1 MTVKTAF
8 KYIFIGLL
16 TCFLLL
22 VGYVVQAGIAIV
34 HVRTPDTRLWVP
46 VPVALGSIAGHLV
59 DMPLKMER
67 DFQEVWQY
75 REAAAD
81 ILRQLPGLPDAE
93 FVEVRHG
100 RDHVRIFKRADFL
113 HIQVDNSDRKSQCAT
128 ADSDRRTPGRG
139 AERSQ
144 RFGGRFVCL
153 SGMAVGRRLDLREDR
168 KRRSSNLAMVDP
180 APASRSKG
188 AG

>member
-34 HVRTPDTRLWVP
+34 HVKTPDTRLWVP
-46 VPVALGSIAGHLV
+46 VPVALGHIAGNLI
-59 DMPLKMER
+59 DMPLKMEK

-81 ILRQLPGLPDAE
+81 ILQQLPGLPDAD
-93 FVEVRHG
+93 FVEVRSG
-100 RDHVRIFKRADFL
+100 REQVRIFKRDDFL
-113 HIQVDNSDRKSQCAT
+113 FVQVEAPKEKVNIRLPIHTVERLVEVLSDPHASV
-128 ADSDRRTPGRG
+128 G
-139 AERSQ
+139 ALLA
-144 RFGGRFVCL
+144 CL
-153 SGMAVGRRLDLREDR
+153 EWQSAGDLVHVKTENEEIRI
-168 KRRSSNLAMVDP
+168 SLW
-180 APASRSKG
+180 
-188 AG
+188 

>member
-8 KYIFIGLL
+8 KYIFLGVL

-46 VPVALGSIAGHLV
+46 VPVALGSIAGHLINI
-59 DMPLKMER
+59 PLKMDR

-75 REAAAD
+75 REAAAE

-93 FVEVRHG
+93 FVEVR
-100 RDHVRIFKRADFL
+100 RSREHVRIFKRADSL
-113 HIQVDNSDRKSQCAT
+113 HIQVDTPKEKVNVRLPIQTVERLVEVLSDPSASMGDLFACLEWQSAGDLVYVKT
-128 ADSDRRTPGRG
+128 DREEIRI
-139 AERSQ
+139 S
-144 RFGGRFVCL
+144 L
-153 SGMAVGRRLDLREDR
+153 W
-168 KRRSSNLAMVDP
+168 
-180 APASRSKG
+180 
-188 AG
+188 

>member
-59 DMPLKMER
+59 NLPLKMDR

-75 REAAAD
+75 REAAAE

-93 FVEVRHG
+93 FVEVRQ
-100 RDHVRIFKRADFL
+100 RREHVRIFKRADSL
-113 HIQVDNSDRKSQCAT
+113 HIQVDTPSEKVNVRLPIETVERLVEVLSDPSASMGDLFACLEWQSAGDLVYVKT
-128 ADSDRRTPGRG
+128 ANEEVRIS
-139 AERSQ
+139 
-144 RFGGRFVCL
+144 L
-153 SGMAVGRRLDLREDR
+153 W
-168 KRRSSNLAMVDP
+168 
-180 APASRSKG
+180 
-188 AG
+188 

>member
-59 DMPLKMER
+59 NLPLKMDR

-75 REAAAD
+75 REAAAE

-93 FVEVRHG
+93 FVEVRH
-100 RDHVRIFKRADFL
+100 RREHVRIFKRADSL
-113 HIQVDNSDRKSQCAT
+113 HIQVDTPSEKVNVRLPIETVERLVEVLSDPSASMGDLFACLEWQSAGDLVYVKT
-128 ADSDRRTPGRG
+128 ANEEVRIS
-139 AERSQ
+139 
-144 RFGGRFVCL
+144 L
-153 SGMAVGRRLDLREDR
+153 W
-168 KRRSSNLAMVDP
+168 
-180 APASRSKG
+180 
-188 AG
+188 

>member
-1 MTVKTAF
+1 MTVKTAL

-46 VPVALGSIAGHLV
+46 VPVALGSIAGGLV
-59 DMPLKMER
+59 DVPLKMER

-75 REAAAD
+75 REAAAE

-93 FVEVRHG
+93 FVEVRSG

-113 HIQVDNSDRKSQCAT
+113 HIQVDNPTEKVNVRLPIQTIERLAEVMSDPNASVGDLFA
-128 ADSDRRTPGRG
+128 
-139 AERSQ
+139 
-144 RFGGRFVCL
+144 CL
-153 SGMAVGRRLDLREDR
+153 EWQSAGDLIYVKTQNEEVRI
-168 KRRSSNLAMVDP
+168 SLW
-180 APASRSKG
+180 
-188 AG
+188 